1 MNELDIRQ
9 RMDELD
15 KVIAINDATL
25 DSLTHVLGG
34 QGLNETTR
42 EVLTRERMDLVMLN
56 LQRVQEYNR
65 CLDELNKL
73 CI

>member
-9 RMDELD
+9 RMCELD

-73 CI
+73 GI